1 MDCLDSTK
9 SSSYPASSSY
19 CSTTNNARVMGEL
32 FHYCHTHVRLMVNAD
47 KNDDLKK
54 KLKRG
59 LVIFSQGNFKAEGN
73 MLNQCCP
80 IFFSLKSK

>member
-32 FHYCHTHVRLMVNAD
+32 FHYCHTYVRLMVNAD
-47 KNDDLKK
+47 KNDDLKRQLK
-54 KLKRG
+54 EVKRG
-59 LVIFSQGNFKAEGN
+59 LVIFSEGNFKAE
-73 MLNQCCP
+73 
-80 IFFSLKSK
+80 